1 MENKVFKI
9 FSESFQQTR
18 PQWLKNQ
25 ALKSVKQYHTS
36 CGKNKTE
43 RKKRQKTLQKQVF
56 RVRISECH
64 KVSNSVTVVENSH
77 FCQKL
82 LDLFIFYLKKVNF
95 PKDRTCKILSGCGK
109 PIICQQFTR
118 KRTNSFQDFQDPRK
132 ACILKLFATF
142 PHFPQVLIII
152 ILLNIFIYIYVCVLS
167 LSKAKTKKVR
177 GIFQI
182 EMNSVCCPRC
192 YPSS

>member
-1 MENKVFKI
+1 M
-9 FSESFQQTR
+9 
-18 PQWLKNQ
+18 W
-25 ALKSVKQYHTS
+25 
-36 CGKNKTE
+36 
-43 RKKRQKTLQKQVF
+43 
-56 RVRISECH
+56 ISECH
-64 KVSNSVTVVENSH
+64 KVSNSVTAVENSH

-109 PIICQQFTR
+109 TIICQQLTL
-118 KRTNSFQDFQDPRK
+118 KKANSFQDFQDPRK

-142 PHFPQVLIII
+142 PHFPQTLIII
-152 ILLNIFIYIYVCVLS
+152 ILLNIYLYIFMSVSCRCQEQ
-167 LSKAKTKKVR
+167 KRKKVR

-182 EMNSVCCPRC
+182 EMNSVRCPRF